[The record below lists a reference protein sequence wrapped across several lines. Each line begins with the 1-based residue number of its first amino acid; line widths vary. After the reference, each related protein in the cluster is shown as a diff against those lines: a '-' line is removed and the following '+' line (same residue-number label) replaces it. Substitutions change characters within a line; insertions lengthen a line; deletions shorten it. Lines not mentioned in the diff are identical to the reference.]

1 MKDIMTRGDVA
12 LKIGDADNS
21 QSRIDHEYRVYKTIA
36 GSTGIS
42 PVRWYGRE
50 SSCDV
55 IVLEHLGTSL
65 GDLIDTQQFDHS
77 KTFLFASQMVC
88 KSYMYRDFTNLFP
101 QLSAVESLHTR
112 HYIHRD
118 IKPGNVMI
126 RADST
131 AFLIDFGLAKL
142 FRDPAT
148 HLHRPYST
156 SCAIVGT
163 LPFTSIN
170 GQQGHAQSRCDDLE
184 SLAYTI
190 IFSAR
195 GDLPWSSLSNYEAV
209 LQKNFFCHRRRAVC
223 GPAHSLPKIY
233 QSRPCPWLW
242 PEA

>member
-1 MKDIMTRGDVA
+1 
-12 LKIGDADNS
+12 
-21 QSRIDHEYRVYKTIA
+21 
-36 GSTGIS
+36 
-42 PVRWYGRE
+42 
-50 SSCDV
+50 
-55 IVLEHLGTSL
+55 
-65 GDLIDTQQFDHS
+65 
-77 KTFLFASQMVC
+77 MVC
-88 KSYMYRDFTNLFP
+88 TSYMYRDFTNLFP

-112 HYIHRD
+112 HYIQRD

-195 GDLPWSSLSNYEAV
+195 GDLPWSNLSNWEAV
-209 LQKNFFCHRRRAVC
+209 LQKNILSQKKSYVWACPLLSKNLSVTSVPLALARSLTINTFILSSCNAHKARGRLTYLTKHW
-223 GPAHSLPKIY
+223 HSLSHVLAPLLSVIRCK
-233 QSRPCPWLW
+233 QSPCM
-242 PEA
+242 